1 MWQCQRCT
9 LPPQHL
15 PSLPRAEGERPR
27 AWVPPCLIILE
38 ENMQMHTEII
48 NPTVSTAISGLVLYR
63 NRWSWSCLAW
73 ERCVRIPSTHIVDF
87 LSCWAEFDRLDYNP
101 YRTGMEGKMHLLL
114 CIYRTAVGLPFFFF
128 FLWLVKGGV
137 AFWLW
142 THGSHQSPPTVS
154 KSMFNLPHSTD
165 TLQKNNCLTTTQTSI
180 LNSV

>member
-15 PSLPRAEGERPR
+15 PSLPRAEGECPR

-128 FLWLVKGGV
+128 FMTCQGRRCFLALDTRV
-137 AFWLW
+137 
-142 THGSHQSPPTVS
+142 TS
-154 KSMFNLPHSTD
+154 KSTD
-165 TLQKNNCLTTTQTSI
+165 CQ
-180 LNSV
+180 